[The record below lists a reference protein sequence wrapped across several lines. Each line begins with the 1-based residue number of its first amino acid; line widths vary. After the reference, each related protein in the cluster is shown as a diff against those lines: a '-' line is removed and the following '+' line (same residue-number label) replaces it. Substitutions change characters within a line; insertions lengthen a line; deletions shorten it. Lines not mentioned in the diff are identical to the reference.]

1 MNDKKIVDT
10 ILRWVKLADEKKD
23 CDELAQTRFKEIKD
37 FIEQERKRREEAGG
51 GWL

>member
-10 ILRWVKLADEKKD
+10 ILRWVKLADEKQD
-23 CDELAQTRFKEIKD
+23 CDALAQTRFKEIKD
-37 FIEQERKRREEAGG
+37 FIEKQRKIREQSGG